1 VPRKVSK
8 NGLSSPSNSG
18 ESDHSDNDIP
28 PDEGEYKS
36 RRLHWILRTMS
47 VVELH
52 ILDFCLG
59 FSSGRYSYFFNVL
72 KENIRPQDFGV
83 QRQKERDC

>member
-1 VPRKVSK
+1 MPRKVSK
-8 NGLSSPSNSG
+8 NGIFGPSNSG

-52 ILDFCLG
+52 ILNFCVG
-59 FSSGRYSYFFNVL
+59 FSTGRYIYFWHLLQQTEAN
-72 KENIRPQDFGV
+72 D
-83 QRQKERDC
+83 ERKVWEKK